1 LPQEYAQYVN
11 NLYPQQKSSLP
22 GKKTMSLGQHI
33 IGTLGYI
40 VTRINRHDKTDTA
53 LKVVF
58 LSLQMVDLTLTV
70 IAARSGY
77 PELNP
82 FMKASLDS
90 LYKLAIFKFFI
101 PFLISWFIPGRL
113 LIPAILLL
121 AGVVGWNVKELIS
134 LALAY

>member
-1 LPQEYAQYVN
+1 MSSFYSREKASLQE
-11 NLYPQQKSSLP
+11 
-22 GKKTMSLGQHI
+22 KKTMTIGQHI
-33 IGTLGYI
+33 IGPINYI
-40 VTRINRHDKTDTA
+40 VTKTNRHDRTDTV
-53 LKVVF
+53 LKAVF
-58 LSLQMVDLTLTV
+58 LSLQMIDLTLTV

-90 LYKLAIFKFFI
+90 VYKLAIFKFGI
-101 PFLISWFIPGRL
+101 PFLISWFVPGRL